1 MNGPSDHGLAVVL
14 TLQVSGLPSAATT
27 ATAGGAVSGLADQ
40 HLALEIHRLGG
51 SQKLEGLKTETGVV
65 VEARCVD
72 LVGAVCGASTGETE
86 VIVTS
91 CRFLLL
97 LPSSHLILS
106 IPNRITVY

>member
-1 MNGPSDHGLAVVL
+1 MNGPSDQGLAVVL

-51 SQKLEGLKTETGVV
+51 SQKLEGLKTEAGVV

-72 LVGAVCGASTGETE
+72 LVGAVCGASTGKKRGH
-86 VIVTS
+86 
-91 CRFLLL
+91 CYLLL
-97 LPSSHLILS
+97 FPSAAAIQSFNIKHF
-106 IPNRITVY
+106 